1 MKYQLWSRDEYGTSS
16 IVGTFS
22 TSEEALQ
29 KGRSLVTDAN
39 FNNSL
44 SSGEQLKTIEAYMV
58 ELDKGVY
65 AGMSQNKHSAFTKGA
80 AAPLKELPTVNV
92 YIGSKFANKDSKKV
106 ESKVYMKD
114 EKGKTVNSLD
124 HASLRGKTVYFVRP
138 ISE

>member
-22 TSEEALQ
+22 TSEDALQ
-29 KGRSLVTDAN
+29 KARTLVTDAN

-44 SSGEQLKTIEAYMV
+44 SSGEQLKTVEAYMV

-65 AGMSQNKHSAFTKGA
+65 AGMSQNKHSSFTKGA
-80 AAPLKELPTVNV
+80 AAPLEKLPLVNV
-92 YIGSKFANKDSKKV
+92 YIGSKFAKKDAKMV

-114 EKGKTVNSLD
+114 EKGKAVNSLD